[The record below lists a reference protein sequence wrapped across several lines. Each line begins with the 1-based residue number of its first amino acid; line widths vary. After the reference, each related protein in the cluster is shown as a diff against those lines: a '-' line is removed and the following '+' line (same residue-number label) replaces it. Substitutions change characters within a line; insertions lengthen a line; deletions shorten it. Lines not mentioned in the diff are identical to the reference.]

1 MSVNSNDNLDL
12 LNQILSNNI
21 IKSSQPEIFKNILQ
35 FEIDK
40 VHANRIRFKS
50 NLTQMNKAVISNIQ
64 SITNEYIEKKT
75 NKNSEPNKRLV
86 KINEIKLNDGEIRLN
101 PRPTEISSLE
111 KENIFENRVKE
122 QENNFKLLNHPP
134 KPKDIDFSDNFD
146 EEPLKLESYDET
158 MRKREEELKL
168 IINENTKNT
177 QDAEKWLKLDKENKN
192 VTFDLSEKLPRETT
206 NKVVNNKTINFL
218 NKLKSIDK
226 TKPIEDIKPN
236 EIISQ
241 TNIYNMLNKI
251 LNNQDIIL
259 NKLNTLNSRPDT
271 SVDTENTSLSS
282 TSIT

>member
-64 SITNEYIEKKT
+64 SITNEYISKKT

-101 PRPTEISSLE
+101 PRPTEITSLE

-236 EIISQ
+236 DIISQ

-259 NKLNTLNSRPDT
+259 NKLNTLNSTPDT
-271 SVDTENTSLSS
+271 SFDTENTSLSS

>member
-1 MSVNSNDNLDL
+1 MSVNSIDNLDL

-64 SITNEYIEKKT
+64 SITNEYIAKKT

-259 NKLNTLNSRPDT
+259 NKLNTLNSTPDT

>member
-64 SITNEYIEKKT
+64 SITNEYIAKKT

-192 VTFDLSEKLPRETT
+192 VTFDLSEKLSRETT

-259 NKLNTLNSRPDT
+259 NKLNTLNSTPDT